1 MVPSSH
7 NSSHLD

>member
-7 NSSHLD
+7 NSSDLD